1 MTEQETLAKLLFD
14 KYQKLTLNPKE
25 AAETLNISV
34 KSLESYRANAVGLPY
49 TRINNNKER
58 GKIMYTVTSIAKY
71 LVEQQIK
78 TV

>member
-1 MTEQETLAKLLFD
+1 MTEQETLSKLLFD
-14 KYQKLTLNPKE
+14 KYQKLTLSPKE

-34 KSLESYRANAVGLPY
+34 KSLESYRANAIGLPY
-49 TRINNNKER
+49 TRITNKER